1 VKLWWFFVDA
11 YSCTSPLFT
20 LFPVT
25 GPFNLKKATPTRTG
39 ISCGGASQRPDH
51 WENTKIKKMKKVL
64 VIVDFK
70 GGSKE
75 QYDAS
80 VKDLASAGQLKLPQR
95 PHHFAG
101 IAEDGMYIVDI
112 WDSEESFAKF
122 GEVMVPIIIKNGMQP
137 PQVRVFPLHNE
148 LD

>member
-1 VKLWWFFVDA
+1 M
-11 YSCTSPLFT
+11 
-20 LFPVT
+20 
-25 GPFNLKKATPTRTG
+25 G
-39 ISCGGASQRPDH
+39 
-51 WENTKIKKMKKVL
+51 KVL

-80 VKDLASAGQLKLPQR
+80 VKDLAAAGQLKLAQR

-122 GEVMVPIIIKNGMQP
+122 GEIMVPIIIKNGMQP